1 MIELKENMKSII
13 ITLVYTMIVSLL
25 CNYVGYETGI
35 IESIPGLVTLV
46 VISII
51 GYLLSYIIPIKKISA
66 VLWISIIAIL
76 AASPIS
82 PINGFV
88 IDSVQKISLM
98 SVVTPILAYAGVLV
112 GNDWKAFKEVGPKG
126 IIVSVFVITGTF
138 LISSL
143 LGDLFMNIF

>member
-1 MIELKENMKSII
+1 MTDLRSNMKSII
-13 ITLVYTMIVSLL
+13 ITLFYTMIVSIL
-25 CNYVGYETGI
+25 CNYVGYDTGI
-35 IESIPGLVTLV
+35 VESIPGLVTLV

-51 GYLLSYIIPIKKISA
+51 GYLLSYIVPIKKISA

-82 PINGFV
+82 PIAGFV
-88 IDSVQKISLM
+88 IESVQKVSLM

-112 GNDWKAFKEVGPKG
+112 GNDWQAFKEVGLKG